1 MIDILCEMVV
11 PLIIFI
17 GLGILFHKRVVE
29 G

>member
-1 MIDILCEMVV
+1 MLDILCEMVV

-17 GLGILFHKRVVE
+17 GLGVLFHKRVVE